1 LSSSRGDEV
10 CGGAITRA
18 LAIEVA
24 QRVLVDVAER
34 ERRHEWRHGETIAVR
49 IVEQAD
55 DRPDFDVRAHRG
67 LHRQHREN
75 FELEPVDCPER
86 AI

>member
-1 LSSSRGDEV
+1 MSERFRVFLSSPRGDEL

-34 ERRHEWRHGETIAVR
+34 EARREWLHGETIAVQ
-49 IVEQAD
+49 IV
-55 DRPDFDVRAHRG
+55 DVG
-67 LHRQHREN
+67 
-75 FELEPVDCPER
+75 V
-86 AI
+86 

>member
-1 LSSSRGDEV
+1 MATGSGSSCRRPRATNSAEGATS
-10 CGGAITRA
+10 GGMARPLRCA
-18 LAIEVA
+18 S
-24 QRVLVDVAER
+24 
-34 ERRHEWRHGETIAVR
+34 WR
-49 IVEQAD
+49 QAD